1 MPDASSAAAT
11 PTPLGAPTRVAAITG
26 GRGAIGTALAGRLMA
41 DGWTAVTLDLPDT
54 EPDDADEKA
63 RWVAVDVTDSA
74 SVAAAVDEVV
84 ARFGRLD
91 LLVIAAGITA
101 LGTLR
106 DTPPETFERLMAIN
120 FHGAVNCL
128 RAAQDVLASTGGRVV
143 VLSSVAGFAPV
154 VGRPAYVA
162 SKHALTGTFEALRPE
177 LAREGIT
184 VTLVHPTF
192 VTNLLA
198 DANRDD
204 PAARTTTGRLVTPE
218 QVADQIVEAVR
229 RDRERVLPG
238 RTAWVAY
245 HAHRLAPRL
254 YRRAMTRRLSS

>member
-1 MPDASSAAAT
+1 
-11 PTPLGAPTRVAAITG
+11 
-26 GRGAIGTALAGRLMA
+26 MA
-41 DGWTAVTLDLPDT
+41 DGWTAVSLDLPAT
-54 EPDDADEKA
+54 EPDDADDRL
-63 RWVAVDVTDSA
+63 RWVAADVTDPA
-74 SVAAAVDEVV
+74 SVSAAIGEVV

-106 DTPPETFERLMAIN
+106 DTPPETFERLMAVN
-120 FHGAVNCL
+120 FHGAVHCL
-128 RAAQDVLASTGGRVV
+128 RAAQDALAATGGHVV

-177 LAREGIT
+177 LAGEGIG

-198 DANRDD
+198 DANRDQ
-204 PAARTTTGRLVTPE
+204 PGQRTTTGRLVTPE
-218 QVADQIVEAVR
+218 EVAGQIVDAVR
-229 RDRERVLPG
+229 RGRDRVLPG
-238 RTAWVAY
+238 RTAWLAY

-254 YRRAMTRRLSS
+254 YTRAMTRRLSS